1 MRPGAS
7 ISDITKH
14 PGITWHH
21 RTSPPSLNADEA
33 ASAVLSLIGLSAGT
47 ATTSSIT
54 YTNWAHLPEWI
65 EKVLDVSWSVTYGHI
80 GVGDGSANLLWC
92 LKRDGLGAEIDS
104 SESSERLK
112 IRVHVESPANG
123 DGILDMAASKRAVRR
138 HLAKIINSIDFIIE
152 LVWARGDLSEY
163 GEYSVRYAAGDTGC
177 AIVAAGPTVIEIYD
191 SNRTLPLEMFDSYAR
206 KLLEYTVRRDSPPLA
221 APVIKRG
228 PMLSLSDDDNS
239 RPTRIKIR
247 PVDLYFSLWFELD
260 KPIAAAKATV
270 EGSAPAISCGKWKV
284 EVGVRMVKLDFTVAR
299 VGHHVEEVH
308 AYFADSETMFSTSQT
323 FEIEVVYIQQTP

>member
-1 MRPGAS
+1 MRPGTS
-7 ISDITKH
+7 ISDITRH
-14 PGITWHH
+14 PGITCINGHH
-21 RTSPPSLNADEA
+21 RTSLSADEA
-33 ASAVLSLIGLSAGT
+33 ASAVLSLIGLPAGT

-54 YTNWAHLPEWI
+54 YTNWAYLPEWI

-80 GVGDGSANLLWC
+80 GVGEGSANLLWC
-92 LKRDGLGAEIDS
+92 LKRDGAEIDS

-112 IRVHVESPANG
+112 IRVHVESRANG

-206 KLLEYTVRRDSPPLA
+206 KLLEYTVRRDSPPLT

-239 RPTRIKIR
+239 RSTRTKIR
-247 PVDLYFSLWFELD
+247 PVDLYFPLWFELD

-270 EGSAPAISCGKWKV
+270 EGSAPAISCGTWEV

-299 VGHHVEEVH
+299 LGHHVEEVH
-308 AYFADSETMFSTSQT
+308 AYFANSETMLSTSQT
-323 FEIEVVYIQQTP
+323 FEIEVVYTQQTP